1 MRALSFD
8 FGQTLAEFDH
18 EMLARRV
25 AERGAE
31 LEVSASVKSF
41 PDAMRIYGESK
52 ALGHEL
58 AWRAMM
64 SALLSG
70 SGVPAAL
77 AAELSAW
84 LWSEQPRKNL
94 WRRPIPGMIE
104 LIRELRRSGLPV
116 AIVSN
121 SEGYLAE
128 LVAELAWSADFD
140 LIVDS
145 GRVGFAK
152 PDPRIFLH
160 ACSGLQVEPGELLHV
175 GDAWHADVEGAVG
188 AGARAVWFDLAHQ
201 SRRLPVGVHGAG
213 SAAELREVLAGL
225 GVLR

>member
-1 MRALSFD
+1 MNALSFD

-18 EMLARRV
+18 EMLARRMR
-25 AERGAE
+25 ERGAE
-31 LEVSASVKSF
+31 LDLTASIASF
-41 PDAMRIYGESK
+41 PAAMQVYGESK
-52 ALGHEL
+52 ASGHER

-64 SALLSG
+64 TALLVG
-70 SGVPAAL
+70 GGVAPEL
-77 AAELSAW
+77 APELAAW

-104 LIRELRRSGLPV
+104 LTRELRRAGLPV

-121 SEGYLAE
+121 SEGHLAE
-128 LVAELAWSADFD
+128 LVAELDWSADFD

-145 GRVGFAK
+145 GRLGFAK

-160 ACSGLQVEPGELLHV
+160 ACRELRVEPGELIHI
-175 GDAWHADVEGAVG
+175 GDAWHADVEGALG
-188 AGARAVWFDLAHQ
+188 AGARAIWFEAGH
-201 SRRLPVGVHGAG
+201 RARELPAGAYGAG